1 MSLFSSAI
9 KLAAVDATEAGAL
22 ADEYGVKGYPTI
34 KYFPK
39 GSMTPE
45 DYDGGRT
52 ADTIVQYVYVFQ
64 LVLCLMH
71 IIDGSMIKLALT
83 EKSNTLQAMS

>member
-1 MSLFSSAI
+1 MPLFSSAI
-9 KLAAVDATEAGAL
+9 KLTAVDATEAGAL

-52 ADTIVQYVYVFQ
+52 ADTIVKYVCIYFF
-64 LVLCLMH
+64 
-71 IIDGSMIKLALT
+71 
-83 EKSNTLQAMS
+83 